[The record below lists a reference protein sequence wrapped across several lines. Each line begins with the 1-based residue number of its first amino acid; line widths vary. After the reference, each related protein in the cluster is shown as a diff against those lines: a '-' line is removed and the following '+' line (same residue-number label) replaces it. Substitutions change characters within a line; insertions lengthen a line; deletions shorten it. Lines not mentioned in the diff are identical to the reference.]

1 MSVRFAWPVLAAPPQ
16 VDLQDLQL
24 DEAPARG
31 ITKDQDHLRVVLP
44 GDHAWD
50 RFSCRVLVATDE
62 DGSVFEDLICYVVAS
77 SRDSA
82 TRVPFVLSG
91 LPGDG
96 LVEIHRDEIARDVI
110 LTVEVAAVH
119 HGRRRV
125 IGRSAPWTVVAQVGV
140 APRTAGGLPFGL
152 TWVDFSSE
160 DAPAVVKGSP
170 LASAVMET
178 TLGATPQLLLNSA
191 LPGLRDLL
199 HADSAKLER
208 RRLRDL
214 LGSDVARLAVS
225 SLMRAAAAEVVEAD
239 DGTVIAPQ
247 EDLHRQV
254 CEAIAEVMGGMG
266 SVEELYQRLAGG
278 DSDSSSG
285 DLWSRIDLAIDE
297 VVGRRGAV
305 ATACEEIRVV

>member
-1 MSVRFAWPVLAAPPQ
+1 MSVRFAWPVLAAPPH
-16 VDLQDLQL
+16 VDLQELQL
-24 DEAPARG
+24 DETPTREA
-31 ITKDQDHLRVVLP
+31 TKDPDHLRVVLP
-44 GDHAWD
+44 GDRSWE
-50 RFSCRVLVATDE
+50 RFRCRVVVTSDE
-62 DGSVFEDLICYVVAS
+62 DSSAFEGLVCYVVAS

-82 TRVPFVLSG
+82 TRVPFALSG
-91 LPGDG
+91 LPGEG
-96 LVEIHRDEIARDVI
+96 FVEIHHDEVARDVV
-110 LTVEVAAVH
+110 LTVEVAALH
-119 HGRRRV
+119 RGRRRV
-125 IGRSAPWTVVAQVGV
+125 IGRSVPWTVVVQAGT
-140 APRTAGGLPFGL
+140 APKVPGGLPFGL

-160 DAPAVVKGSP
+160 DAPTVVKGAP

-178 TLGATPQLLLNSA
+178 AIGATPQLLLNSA

-225 SLMRAAAAEVVEAD
+225 SLMRAAAAEVVQAD

-247 EDLHRQV
+247 EELHRQV
-254 CEAIAEVMGGMG
+254 CEALAEAMAGMG
-266 SVEELYQRLAGG
+266 SVEELYQLLSG
-278 DSDSSSG
+278 DGSDSSMG

-305 ATACEEIRVV
+305 ATACEEIRIV